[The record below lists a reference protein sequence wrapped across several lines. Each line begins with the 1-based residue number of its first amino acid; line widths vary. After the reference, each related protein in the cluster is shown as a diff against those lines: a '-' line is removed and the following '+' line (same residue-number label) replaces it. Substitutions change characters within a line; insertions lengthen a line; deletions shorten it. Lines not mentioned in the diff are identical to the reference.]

1 MKTKKK
7 CSLDL
12 VCMRVGREQSQQ
24 VDGNTY
30 VKPVVLKRSAAEN
43 AYTNEKQ
50 AQIRVQ
56 CPMSQR

>member
-1 MKTKKK
+1 
-7 CSLDL
+7 
-12 VCMRVGREQSQQ
+12 MRVGREQSQQ